1 MYSLFFF
8 DHSEGVWG
16 NMKNEM
22 TTYILEYFLLLV
34 QLIITAA
41 VSLAINGTDS
51 TFLKANVDTDTF
63 SLKNS
68 GNI

>member
-1 MYSLFFF
+1 
-8 DHSEGVWG
+8 
-16 NMKNEM
+16 MKNEM

-34 QLIITAA
+34 QLITRAA